1 VNGGEIGF
9 GVLAAAGRSG
19 PMAEQKL
26 IQPVVAKI
34 FRQRPTQLGSLCQ
47 LQVFVNGALD
57 DGTTAS
63 DLVLLETQG

>member
-1 VNGGEIGF
+1 
-9 GVLAAAGRSG
+9 
-19 PMAEQKL
+19 MAEQKL